1 MWETKNHYVF
11 FSCNLSIAKNQHGRT
26 IYLFAIFLSVCFS
39 SVYMLECLLFDSKCS
54 LENVNEVLQKLL
66 LLQV

>member
-1 MWETKNHYVF
+1 MQFIYCKNWHVRNFLYIIVY
-11 FSCNLSIAKNQHGRT
+11 FSI
-26 IYLFAIFLSVCFS
+26 CFS

-66 LLQV
+66 LQV